1 MFARLIPWLV
11 GVSLWLSFAPASSA
25 TKPAL
30 RFEPAF
36 AGRLFERPLAML
48 TLEGDGERFV
58 VLEQDGKLWLLESLE
73 SREARLLVDISDRV
87 RRRHG
92 EEGLLSAAL
101 DPRFRDNGQLFVYY
115 SASKPRRTVLARVDL
130 RGALERGTA
139 TRTSLRV
146 LMEFPQPYGNHN
158 GGTVLFGPD
167 GMLYLGVGDG
177 GAGGDPLGH
186 GQNLGTLL
194 GTILRFDVHPGGGLQ
209 ISVPSD
215 NPFVSTVGARA
226 EIWAYGLRNP
236 WRMSFDRATGQLWVG
251 DVGQSRFEEV
261 NVVERGGN
269 YGWRLK
275 EGNRSFDGPVR
286 TLGLIDP
293 VHQYGREQGQSI
305 TGGYVYRGSE
315 LPGLGGAYIFGD
327 YASRR
332 IWALGPNHR
341 AGSKRIRLGRAPC
354 SIASFG
360 EDRLGELYILCL
372 EGRILRLKAGSVA
385 R

>member
-1 MFARLIPWLV
+1 MFARLIPWV
-11 GVSLWLSFAPASSA
+11 AAVSLLLSFDTVFSA

-30 RFEPAF
+30 RFEPVF
-36 AGRLFERPLAML
+36 AGRSFDRPLAML
-48 TLEGDGERFV
+48 ALEGDGERFV

-73 SREARLLVDISDRV
+73 SRQARLLVDISDRV

-115 SASKPRRTVLARVDL
+115 SASSPRRTVLARIDL
-130 RGALERGTA
+130 RSALARGTT
-139 TRTSLRV
+139 TRGPLRV

-167 GMLYLGVGDG
+167 GMLYLGLGDG

-186 GQNLGTLL
+186 GQNMGTLL
-194 GTILRFDVHPGGGLQ
+194 GTILRLDVHPGGGLQ
-209 ISVPSD
+209 VAVPSD
-215 NPFVSTVGARA
+215 NPFVSTPGARA
-226 EIWAYGLRNP
+226 EIWALGLRNP
-236 WRMSFDRATGQLWVG
+236 WRMSFDRATGELWVG

-275 EGNRSFDGPVR
+275 EGSRSFDGPVR
-286 TLGLIDP
+286 ARGLIDP

-305 TGGYVYRGSE
+305 TGGYVYGGSE
-315 LPGLGGAYIFGD
+315 LPGLAGAYIFGD

-341 AGSKRIRLGRAPC
+341 PGSKRIRLGRAPC
-354 SIASFG
+354 RIASFG

-372 EGRILRLKAGSVA
+372 EGRILRLKGGFGAH
-385 R
+385 